1 MPSPVKSTVA
11 DEFADGRRAARPF
24 WRWVRRIATLVLLAI
39 SFTVLIALGTWQVH
53 RLQWKEELLSDIAER
68 RAMPPI
74 GIDKIGA
81 VLASGDDVDYRPV
94 NVTGTFDHAHEQFF
108 FATHDG
114 EPGYYVYTPL
124 KLSGGEFIFVNRGF
138 VPYDKKDPATR
149 TAGQVAGEV
158 TVAGLARSRLDAKP
172 SMMVPDNDPAKNI
185 FYWKDLDGM
194 AAHAGFPK
202 GRVLQFF
209 IDANDAPNPGGL
221 PIGGVT
227 QFDFPN
233 NHLQY
238 ALTWYGLAAALAIVI
253 VIYGYRG
260 RRTGSEK

>member
-1 MPSPVKSTVA
+1 MA
-11 DEFADGRRAARPF
+11 DDIADGRRAARPF
-24 WRWVRRIATLVLLAI
+24 WRWFRRIVTLVLLAV

-74 GIDKIGA
+74 GADKIGA

-94 NVTGTFDHAHEQFF
+94 NVTGTFDHSLEQYF

-114 EPGYYVYTPL
+114 QTGYFVFTPL

-138 VPYDKKDPATR
+138 IPYDRKDPATR
-149 TAGQVAGEV
+149 APGQVAGEV
-158 TVAGLARSRLDAKP
+158 NVSGLARSRLDGKP
-172 SMMVPDNDPAKNI
+172 SVMVPDNDPAKNI

-194 AAHAGFPK
+194 AAHAGLPK
-202 GRVLQFF
+202 SRVLQFF
-209 IDANDAPNPGGL
+209 IDAGDAPNPGGL
-221 PIGGVT
+221 PVGGVT

-238 ALTWYGLAAALAIVI
+238 ALTWYGLAAALGVVSAV
-253 VIYGYRG
+253 YWYRG

>member
-1 MPSPVKSTVA
+1 MA
-11 DEFADGRRAARPF
+11 DNIADGRRAARPF
-24 WRWVRRIATLVLLAI
+24 WRWVRRIATLVLLAV
-39 SFTVLIALGTWQVH
+39 SFTILIALGTWQVH

-68 RAMPPI
+68 RAMAPV
-74 GIDKIGA
+74 GVDKLGA
-81 VLASGDDVDYRPV
+81 ELASGGDVDYRPV
-94 NVTGTFDHAHEQFF
+94 NVTGTFDHAHEQYF

-124 KLSGGEFIFVNRGF
+124 KLAGGEFIFINRGF
-138 VPYDKKDPATR
+138 VPYDRKDASTR
-149 TAGQVAGEV
+149 PAGQVAGEV
-158 TVAGLARSRLDAKP
+158 TVTGLARSRLDAKP
-172 SMMVPDNDPAKNI
+172 SMMVPDNDLAKNI
-185 FYWKDLDGM
+185 FYWKDMDAM
-194 AAHAGFPK
+194 TTHAGLTK

-238 ALTWYGLAAALAIVI
+238 AVTWYGLAATLAVVVAIFWF
-253 VIYGYRG
+253 RD
-260 RRTGSEK
+260 RRSGSEK

>member
-24 WRWVRRIATLVLLAI
+24 WRWVRRIATLVLLAM

-149 TAGQVAGEV
+149 MAGQVAGEV
-158 TVAGLARSRLDAKP
+158 TVAGLARSRLNAKP